1 MRYFPAIASTA
12 IVHCWVCN
20 YSFRDRGSRFCS
32 ARCREHYDSGASAYD
47 RHHAGKVFD
56 VPLRSWKVVAGPPAS
71 MLGASYYT
79 PLLGRSH
86 CHQQHEAQA
95 REAMRRDEPVVCC
108 NPACGRTIRRRMRRQ
123 KYCSTRCRKADHP
136 RAKIRGMRGDAKS
149 RTTPLKRPNQF
160 NDKAPAKSGPRIGL
174 PWPARAAP

>member
-32 ARCREHYDSGASAYD
+32 ARCREHYDSGASTYD

-71 MLGASYYT
+71 MLGASYYA

-86 CHQQHEAQA
+86 CHQQHEAPA

-108 NPACGRTIRRRMRRQ
+108 NPACGRTIRRLAQ
-123 KYCSTRCRKADHP
+123 
-136 RAKIRGMRGDAKS
+136 AKILLDPLPES
-149 RTTPLKRPNQF
+149 RPSAGENPGNEGRCQKQDDP
-160 NDKAPAKSGPRIGL
+160 P
-174 PWPARAAP
+174 